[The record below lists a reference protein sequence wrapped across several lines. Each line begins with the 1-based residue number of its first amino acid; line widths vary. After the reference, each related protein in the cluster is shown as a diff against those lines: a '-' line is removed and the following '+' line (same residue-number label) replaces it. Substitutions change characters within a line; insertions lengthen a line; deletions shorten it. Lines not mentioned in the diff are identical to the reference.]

1 MFEPVYTRRF
11 EKDLK
16 LARKRGKNIQKL
28 KDAIEILLG
37 GSRLPEKYHDH
48 WLVGNYSD
56 RRECH
61 IEPDW
66 LLIYK
71 PEKREIVFERLGSHA
86 DLFG

>member
-1 MFEPVYTRRF
+1 MKAPAYTRRF

-16 LARKRGKNIQKL
+16 RMQRRGKDLEKL
-28 KDAIEILLG
+28 KTVVRLL
-37 GSRLPEKYHDH
+37 LKEKPLEARYREHALIGDY
-48 WLVGNYSD
+48 VG

-71 PEKREIVFERLGSHA
+71 METTRIVFERTGSHA

>member
-1 MFEPVYTRRF
+1 MRTPSFTRQF

-16 LARKRGKNIQKL
+16 RVKKRGKELRKIR
-28 KDAIEILLG
+28 EVMR
-37 GSRLPEKYHDH
+37 RLIAEEQLAKRYQDH
-48 WLVGNYSD
+48 TLIGNYKG

-71 PEKREIVFERLGSHA
+71 LTGASIIFERAGTHA
-86 DLFG
+86 DLFE